1 MAAEL
6 QVKVEEP
13 FRKHK
18 GYLPCV
24 DVEGR
29 YHLFGGGYEDFPPFG
44 RNCEQRVLFAVDI
57 VRDFSPKRMTV
68 ECRPEA
74 DQILQIDD
82 VVVRLLIV
90 RAQGEFQTDKFRGPF
105 LRVEIRECNE
115 CAAAAAS
122 LEFLDKRGTASASI
136 DAKSGSLLS
145 NSSGKVSYRL
155 IISSPSRPN
164 GLDTLPTVSSV
175 FIVLLGGGSFPFG
188 RSLRFLGLCGGSGC
202 CFSPFGL
209 DSLRL
214 LFVGFFLRCEAC
226 LFGLLLFAGQLL
238 RLGGYLGGLLA
249 HPFFELGIGCG
260 FVESSFGN
268 ASEEVLLV
276 HHTLV
281 GEDGAAGVRGLCTLL
296 EPFQGFVEIQV
307 DGSRIR
313 VRIVGTN
320 LFDELAIAW
329 RPAVCDNDMI
339 KGVAFLTVARKSDF
353 TGICLNV
360 LD

>member
-68 ECRPEA
+68 ERRPEA

-122 LEFLDKRGTASASI
+122 LEFLDKKRNRQRI
-136 DAKSGSLLS
+136 D
-145 NSSGKVSYRL
+145 RCEE
-155 IISSPSRPN
+155 R
-164 GLDTLPTVSSV
+164 
-175 FIVLLGGGSFPFG
+175 FPFIE
-188 RSLRFLGLCGGSGC
+188 
-202 CFSPFGL
+202 
-209 DSLRL
+209 
-214 LFVGFFLRCEAC
+214 FFRKS
-226 LFGLLLFAGQLL
+226 
-238 RLGGYLGGLLA
+238 
-249 HPFFELGIGCG
+249 
-260 FVESSFGN
+260 V
-268 ASEEVLLV
+268 V
-276 HHTLV
+276 
-281 GEDGAAGVRGLCTLL
+281 
-296 EPFQGFVEIQV
+296 QV
-307 DGSRIR
+307 DY
-313 VRIVGTN
+313 
-320 LFDELAIAW
+320 
-329 RPAVCDNDMI
+329 
-339 KGVAFLTVARKSDF
+339 
-353 TGICLNV
+353 
-360 LD
+360 